1 MRGLA
6 NSLPV
11 AAAVLGVLAAFIM
24 TTPDHVLAAAPA
36 PAAVDENE
44 HGTSGV
50 DADRPTAQEKSLNLT
65 GWNAQALAVA
75 TKTTER
81 YGQPDLRAPDRLV
94 WTHRGP
100 WKRIVV
106 LRDAPTGRFSPEHP
120 AYLEQTVAYDVP
132 GDKATAVA
140 AFEPSLLVDTGREE
154 LTARS
159 DSEENN
165 FLALNIADEVV
176 RGARGVDDAKSFFSR
191 TAALSLSGK
200 TSDYTQGLKFQPKD
214 QTAP

>member
-11 AAAVLGVLAAFIM
+11 AAAVLGVLAAFIL
-24 TTPDHVLAAAPA
+24 TTPDHVLAASPS
-36 PAAVDENE
+36 PTSVDENE
-44 HGTSGV
+44 HGASGV
-50 DADRPTAQEKSLNLT
+50 DVDRPTSQEKSLDLA

-106 LRDAPTGRFSPEHP
+106 VRDAPAGRFSPEHP

-132 GDKATAVA
+132 ADKLTAVA
-140 AFEPSLLVDTGREE
+140 SFEPSLLADAGREE

-159 DSEENN
+159 DSEQTN
-165 FLALNIADEVV
+165 FLALNIADELV

-191 TAALSLSGK
+191 TSALSVSGK

-214 QTAP
+214 QTSP